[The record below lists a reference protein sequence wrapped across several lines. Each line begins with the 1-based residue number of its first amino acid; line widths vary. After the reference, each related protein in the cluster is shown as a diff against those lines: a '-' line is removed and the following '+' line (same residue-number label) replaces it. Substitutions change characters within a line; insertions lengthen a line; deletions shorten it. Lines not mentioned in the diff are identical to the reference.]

1 MNISVRK
8 TVARLVVCSAII
20 LQCIEKVTVY
30 YCGLQVVPYLTCM
43 LCWLHVSRCSQKLK
57 KKEWQLF
64 PDWLPSHQNMYV
76 FLFSPICYICLYE
89 FMMKKIAKWEFVA
102 DCLHFCYSFTGNK
115 KKGRGWLLIYRG
127 MSCAVICGWKPG
139 RAGSTNHGH
148 FFVLTCGCTNGKD
161 HIKQWELIIRLPH
174 FLPKCLLFG
183 SLGEQKVTVSQI
195 FSSWI
200 HSCCYLMRVITYMKT
215 VARRCSV
222 CVQQSSC
229 HIQWEAGLWRGFLF
243 VSKSFSTRGLIT
255 STNGIWHSKRWGEVH
270 PGEIRVVPMGETWN
284 LWLFE

>member
-102 DCLHFCYSFTGNK
+102 GCLHFCYSFTGNK

-127 MSCAVICGWKPG
+127 WAVQSSV
-139 RAGSTNHGH
+139 AES
-148 FFVLTCGCTNGKD
+148 
-161 HIKQWELIIRLPH
+161 Q
-174 FLPKCLLFG
+174 
-183 SLGEQKVTVSQI
+183 GEQVLQTTAI
-195 FSSWI
+195 FLRSLVAVQMVRTTSNNESLSS
-200 HSCCYLMRVITYMKT
+200 
-215 VARRCSV
+215 
-222 CVQQSSC
+222 
-229 HIQWEAGLWRGFLF
+229 G
-243 VSKSFSTRGLIT
+243 FSTFCQNVFCLGHWENRKSLWVKFFLAE
-255 STNGIWHSKRWGEVH
+255 STPAV
-270 PGEIRVVPMGETWN
+270 T
-284 LWLFE
+284 